1 MRPRV
6 LRAVTRTVLL
16 EHLRTPEAV
25 FWTYGFPLV
34 MALVLGFA
42 FGEGK
47 AEPSRVAVVD
57 DAPAA
62 LIAAIDEH
70 SEDRVTA
77 QTMTAMEARRA
88 LTLGLVDLVV
98 SGEPARPVFDL
109 DPMRTGSELARLQ
122 VERALL
128 RAGGAVD
135 PGAGSLIRP
144 VDEPGDRYIDFLIA
158 GLIGMNLLGAGM
170 YGIGYNVVMMRSNKL
185 LRRLAVT
192 PMRRGEFLAAFLMSR
207 TLLALPPP
215 LAILAFGIFAFGV
228 PVHGSWLALLG
239 LILLGTLTFAGLGLL
254 VASRARTSESV
265 SGWINLVTNPMW
277 LLDGI
282 FFNNERFPDLVQP
295 LVRAMPM
302 TQFTDG
308 MRGIMLGS
316 FDPGQIATS
325 AVGLA
330 VVGLLSF
337 AAALR
342 LFRWN

>member
-1 MRPRV
+1 MRGRV

-42 FGEGK
+42 FGEGR
-47 AEPSRVAVVD
+47 AEPSRVAVVEN
-57 DAPAA
+57 AA
-62 LIAAIDEH
+62 TALVSAIEQH
-70 SEDRVTA
+70 SEDRVLA
-77 QTMTAMEARRA
+77 STMAPVDARRA

-98 SGEPARPVFDL
+98 SGTPEQPVFDL

-128 RAGGAVD
+128 RAGGID
-135 PGAGSLIRP
+135 PAATSEIRP

-158 GLIGMNLLGAGM
+158 GLIGMNLLVAGM

-207 TLLALPPP
+207 TVLALPPP
-215 LAILAFGIFAFGV
+215 LAILAFGILVFGV
-228 PVHGSWLALLG
+228 PVHGSWLALFG

-265 SGWINLVTNPMW
+265 SGWINLVTMPMW
-277 LLDGI
+277 LLGGI
-282 FFNNERFPDLVQP
+282 FFSNERFPEIVQP

-316 FDPGQIATS
+316 FDAGQVAMS
-325 AVGLA
+325 AAGLA
-330 VVGLLSF
+330 VVGLLAF

-342 LFRWN
+342 LFRWS

>member
-1 MRPRV
+1 MRARV

-42 FGEGK
+42 FGEGG
-47 AEPSRVAVVD
+47 AEPSRVAVVA
-57 DAPAA
+57 DASKAFV
-62 LIAAIDEH
+62 AAIDQHAE
-70 SEDRVTA
+70 ERVSA
-77 QTMTAMEARRA
+77 RTMSPDEAHRA

-98 SGEPARPVFDL
+98 SGSPDRPVFDL
-109 DPMRTGSELARLQ
+109 DPMRAGSELARLQ

-128 RAGGAVD
+128 RAGGGID
-135 PGAGSLIRP
+135 PGAEAVIRP

-192 PMRRGEFLAAFLMSR
+192 PMRRGEFLAAFLLSR
-207 TLLALPPP
+207 TVLALPPP
-215 LAILAFGIFAFGV
+215 LAILAFGILVFGV
-228 PVHGSWLALLG
+228 PVHGSWLALFG

-265 SGWINLVTNPMW
+265 SGWINLVTMPMW
-277 LLDGI
+277 LLGGI
-282 FFNNERFPDLVQP
+282 FFSNERFPEFVQP
-295 LVRAMPM
+295 LVQAMPM
-302 TQFTDG
+302 THFTDG

-316 FDPGQIATS
+316 FEPGQVALS
-325 AVGLA
+325 ALGLG

-337 AAALR
+337 VAALR
-342 LFRWN
+342 LFRWS

>member
-47 AEPSRVAVVD
+47 AEPSRVAVVAE
-57 DAPAA
+57 APAA
-62 LIAAIDEH
+62 LIAALDEH

-77 QTMTAMEARRA
+77 RTMTAVEARRA

-109 DPMRTGSELARLQ
+109 DPMRAGSELARLQ

-128 RAGGAVD
+128 RAGGVVD
-135 PGAGSLIRP
+135 PGAGSVIRP

-207 TLLALPPP
+207 TVLALPPP
-215 LAILAFGIFAFGV
+215 LAILAFGILVFGV

-265 SGWINLVTNPMW
+265 SGWINLVTMPMW
-277 LLDGI
+277 LLGGI
-282 FFNNERFPDLVQP
+282 FFSNERFPELVQP

-316 FDPGQIATS
+316 FDSGQIATS